1 MASVDVKGLEIHAPV
16 SGRMEEVLTPE
27 ALEFV
32 AGLHREFGPTRQ
44 QLLSRR
50 AERRAE
56 LDAGGTLDFLEE
68 TREIRESDWSVAPAP
83 KDLQD
88 RRVEITGPTQRKMVI
103 NALNSGARGFMA
115 DFEDSNS
122 PTWQNMIEG
131 HVNLTDAIERTIEFS
146 QDDGKEYKLNDEV
159 ATLLVRPRGWH
170 LPEKHMTVDGEPIAG
185 ALVDFGFYFFHNAR
199 RLLERGSG
207 PYFYLPKMESHLEAR
222 LWNDVFNHAQD
233 ELGIDRG
240 TVRATVLIET
250 VPAAFEMDEILYEL
264 REHGASLNA
273 GRWDYMFSMIKCFR
287 DREEFMLP
295 DRNSVTMTVPFMR
308 AYTEL
313 LVKTCH
319 RRGAHAMGGMA
330 AFIPSRT
337 DEEANEKAQAKLR
350 DDKKREAGDGFDG
363 TWVAHPDSVKNATE
377 QFDAVLGDKPNQVD
391 RQRDDVD
398 VSAADLLDVKSTPG
412 DITEEGLR
420 NDVNVGIQ
428 YISSWLRGNGAAGI
442 YGLMEDAAT
451 AEIARSQV
459 WQWLRHGAELD
470 TGEKVTADLVQRLE
484 TEELERIRGEIGDD
498 EWFEKEG
505 RPKESRMLFEQVA
518 LADDF
523 PEFLTLPAY
532 DYLLEHIEKA
542 GRFS

>member
-16 SGRMEEVLTPE
+16 SGRMEEVLTPD

-32 AGLHREFGPTRQ
+32 AALHREFESTRQ
-44 QLLSRR
+44 ELLQQR

-56 LDAGGTLDFLEE
+56 LDAGGSLDFLDA
-68 TREIRESDWSVAPAP
+68 TREIRDDDSWVVAAP
-83 KDLQD
+83 PDDLRD

-131 HVNLTDAIERTIEFS
+131 QVNLTDAIERTIEFT
-146 QDDGKEYKLNDEV
+146 QDDGKEYRLNDEV

-170 LPEKHMTVDGEPIAG
+170 LPEKHLTVDGEPIAG

-199 RLLERGSG
+199 RLVEQGSG

-222 LWNDVFNHAQD
+222 LWNDVFNHAED
-233 ELGIDRG
+233 ELDIDRG

-287 DREEFMLP
+287 DREEFTLP

-337 DEEANEKAQAKLR
+337 DEEANAKAQAKIHE
-350 DDKKREAGDGFDG
+350 DKKREATDGFDG
-363 TWVAHPDSVKNATE
+363 TWVAHPDSVAPAME
-377 QFDAVLGDKPNQVD
+377 EFDAVLGDNANQVD
-391 RQRDDVD
+391 RKRDDVN
-398 VSAADLLDVKSTPG
+398 VTAADLLDVKSTPG

-420 NDVNVGIQ
+420 SDVNVGIQ

-459 WQWLRHGAELD
+459 WQWLRHGAEL
-470 TGEKVTADLVQRLE
+470 TNGVKVTPELVKRFE
-484 TEELERIRGEIGDD
+484 TLELEKIRQEIGDD
-498 EWFEKEG
+498 EWFEKQG

-532 DYLLEHIEKA
+532 DYLLEHIENL
-542 GRFS
+542 RS

>member
-16 SGRMEEVLTPE
+16 KDRMEEVLTPE

-32 AGLHREFGPTRQ
+32 AGLHREFESTRQ
-44 QLLSRR
+44 ELLQKR
-50 AERRAE
+50 AERMAE
-56 LDAGGTLDFLEE
+56 LQAGGTLDFLES
-68 TREIRESDWSVAPAP
+68 TRNIREDDSWVVAAAP
-83 KDLQD
+83 TDLMD

-131 HVNLTDAIERTIEFS
+131 HVNLTDAIEGTIKFE
-146 QDDGKEYKLNDEV
+146 QEDGKKYRLNEEV

-170 LPEKHMTVDGEPIAG
+170 LPERHLTVDGQPIAG
-185 ALVDFGFYFFHNAR
+185 AFCDFGFYFFHNAQ
-199 RLLERGSG
+199 RLLDKGSG

-233 ELGIDRG
+233 ELDIPRG

-264 REHGASLNA
+264 RDHGASLNA

-287 DREEFMLP
+287 DRPEFVLP

-337 DEEANEKAQAKLR
+337 DEEANDKAQAKLR

-363 TWVAHPDSVKNATE
+363 TWVAHPDSVKNATAE
-377 QFDAVLGDKPNQVD
+377 FDAVLGDKPNQVD
-391 RQRDDVD
+391 RKRDEVN
-398 VSAADLLDVKSTPG
+398 VTAAELLDVRSTPG
-412 DITEEGLR
+412 DITEEGLH

-459 WQWLRHGAELD
+459 WQWVRNGKFTREDVERA
-470 TGEKVTADLVQRLE
+470 A

-498 EWFEKEG
+498 EWFEKQG

-532 DYLLEHIEKA
+532 EYLLENIEKA